1 MFLLNVA
8 LAGCS
13 TEPSYELVDSSISIT
28 NDKDMAG
35 AVGITEGEKKGQ
47 ELVPTVLYYQF
58 TLKNNGV
65 TSVGNN
71 KMETPLKQVL
81 ALKIEPS
88 EELKRV
94 LQETV
99 GINVFEPDSYNGTG
113 LGYGQ
118 SLALI
123 LKPGE
128 QAESSLT
135 FDVCSKETV

>member
-1 MFLLNVA
+1 MIIVSSSPIARLT
-8 LAGCS
+8 GIWPIIS
-13 TEPSYELVDSSISIT
+13 TGSGTAPS
-28 NDKDMAG
+28 A
-35 AVGITEGEKKGQ
+35 
-47 ELVPTVLYYQF
+47 
-58 TLKNNGV
+58 
-65 TSVGNN
+65 
-71 KMETPLKQVL
+71 
-81 ALKIEPS
+81 S

-128 QAESSLT
+128 QPESSLT